1 MDFDPTAHQ
10 VARSEA
16 GQSLGVHLPSGWSA
30 EDVIASASG
39 AGLIDD
45 GGDFVATTLAV
56 EALAAESAAAAM
68 VLALHMA
75 VVRTLGKHEARAL
88 LQNGAVGS
96 LSLST
101 DQIPSI
107 QSALVTGRAS
117 WVGPVTAHGV
127 AIVGARLDVDIT
139 ARAVVLDAPGVEVQP
154 IETSGLR
161 GVRWAH
167 VTFADTSS
175 VSVGAPADIMALART
190 SISAIALGIGS
201 RALRECLAGAG
212 RYRGAGGEQTVQ
224 GLLADTATEL
234 DAARLL
240 VWKAAAARSGPSLA
254 DASMAKLAATT
265 AAQGAVARATQVI
278 GVDSFREGHVIER
291 LTQDV
296 RAIELFAGRTEA
308 LREAVAQDELPRVD
322 EMQKAKF
329 KTQTVRPDETPG

>member
-1 MDFDPTAHQ
+1 
-10 VARSEA
+10 
-16 GQSLGVHLPSGWSA
+16 
-30 EDVIASASG
+30 
-39 AGLIDD
+39 
-45 GGDFVATTLAV
+45 
-56 EALAAESAAAAM
+56 
-68 VLALHMA
+68 
-75 VVRTLGKHEARAL
+75 
-88 LQNGAVGS
+88 
-96 LSLST
+96 
-101 DQIPSI
+101 
-107 QSALVTGRAS
+107 
-117 WVGPVTAHGV
+117 
-127 AIVGARLDVDIT
+127 
-139 ARAVVLDAPGVEVQP
+139 
-154 IETSGLR
+154 
-161 GVRWAH
+161 
-167 VTFADTSS
+167 
-175 VSVGAPADIMALART
+175 
-190 SISAIALGIGS
+190 
-201 RALRECLAGAG
+201 LRECLAGAG